1 MRIFSLIDWQLIMKQ
16 KISDKIIGRLTLYH
30 SILQDYAEKDIDII
44 SSPQIA
50 FLLNIDDSQVRKDL
64 NCLNNTGKSRVGYL
78 VKDLTHSIEKTLG
91 ISKMKNAVIIGAG
104 NLGKALAKYDNFES
118 YGLHVESLFD
128 NDSKKIGLKVDE
140 KQIYDISDLKKRVEA
155 DNIEIAIL
163 TVPWVSAQEVANII
177 SQTDIKYIWNFTP
190 KVLKP
195 IEGIHILNENL
206 MGNLLQFTHKV
217 MD

>member
-1 MRIFSLIDWQLIMKQ
+1 MRIFSLIDWQLKMKQ

-30 SILQDYAEKDIDII
+30 SILEDYAQKDIDII

-91 ISKMKNAVIIGAG
+91 ISKTKNAVIIGAG

-118 YGLHVESLFD
+118 YGLHVEALFD
-128 NDSKKIGLKVDE
+128 NDVKKIGSKVDE
-140 KQIYDISDLKKRVEA
+140 KHIYDISDLKTRVKS

-163 TVPWVSAQEVANII
+163 TVPWVSAQEVANIVA
-177 SQTDIKYIWNFTP
+177 QTDIKYIWNFTP

-217 MD
+217 ME

>member
-1 MRIFSLIDWQLIMKQ
+1 MKQ

-30 SILQDYAEKDIDII
+30 SILEDYAQKDIDII

-64 NCLNNTGKSRVGYL
+64 NCLKNTGKSRVGYL

-91 ISKMKNAVIIGAG
+91 ISKTKNAVIIGAG
-104 NLGKALAKYDNFES
+104 NLGRALAKYDNFES
-118 YGLHVESLFD
+118 YGLHVGALFD
-128 NDSKKIGLKVDE
+128 NDSKKIGSKIDN
-140 KQIYDISDLKKRVEA
+140 KNIYDISDLKKRVHS

-177 SQTDIKYIWNFTP
+177 AETEIKYIWNFTP

-217 MD
+217 ME

>member
-1 MRIFSLIDWQLIMKQ
+1 VRIFSLIDWQLIMKQ

>member
-78 VKDLTHSIEKTLG
+78 VKNLTHSIEKTLG

-128 NDSKKIGLKVDE
+128 NDKKKIGLKVDE

-177 SQTDIKYIWNFTP
+177 AKTDIKYIWNFTP

-217 MD
+217 ME

>member
-1 MRIFSLIDWQLIMKQ
+1 MKQ

-30 SILQDYAEKDIDII
+30 SILKDYTQKDIDII

-50 FLLNIDDSQVRKDL
+50 FLLKIDDSQVRKDL
-64 NCLNNTGKSRVGYL
+64 NCLKNTGKSRVGYL
-78 VKDLTHSIEKTLG
+78 VKDLTRSIEKTLG
-91 ISKMKNAVIIGAG
+91 ISNTKNAVIIGAG

-118 YGLHVESLFD
+118 YGLHVEALFD
-128 NDSKKIGLKVDE
+128 NDEKKINSKIEGKN
-140 KQIYDISDLKKRVEA
+140 IYNITDLKERVTS

-163 TVPWVSAQEVANII
+163 TVPWVAAQEVANII
-177 SQTDIKYIWNFTP
+177 AQTDIKYIWNFTP
-190 KVLKP
+190 KVIKP